1 MMVKK
6 KLSETE
12 DNMEQNKAET
22 AENKDN
28 RDKTAKDK
36 ENQQEQTQEGKTG
49 ENDPES
55 EAADTN
61 HTDKKIPDENI
72 FEEKLAEMQ
81 DRYLRLSAEFDNYRK
96 RTLKEKMDI
105 SKYAGEDILKNILPF
120 MDDFERASKHME
132 TTIDATAIK
141 QGIDIIYNKLSDFL
155 KQNGVKEIES
165 MNCSF
170 DVDLHDAVAKIQVN
184 DDDKKGKIVE
194 VLSKGYFLKDKIL
207 RHSQVVVGE

>member
-12 DNMEQNKAET
+12 DNMEQEKTET
-22 AENKDN
+22 TENKDY
-28 RDKTAKDK
+28 KDK
-36 ENQQEQTQEGKTG
+36 AAEDYESQQEQAQEEKTE

-55 EAADTN
+55 DDAGT
-61 HTDKKIPDENI
+61 TVSDKKIQEEKV

-96 RTLKEKMDI
+96 RTLKEKMEI

-132 TTIDATAIK
+132 TTTDSTAMK
-141 QGIDIIYNKLSDFL
+141 QGIEIIYNKLSDFL

-165 MNCSF
+165 LNCSF

-184 DDDKKGKIVE
+184 EDDKKGKIVE
-194 VLSKGYFLKDKIL
+194 VLSKGYFLKDKVL
-207 RHSQVVVGE
+207 RHSQVVIGE

>member
-22 AENKDN
+22 SENKDN
-28 RDKTAKDK
+28 RDNTAEDK
-36 ENQQEQTQEGKTG
+36 ENQQEQTQEGNTEK
-49 ENDPES
+49 NDPEN
-55 EAADTN
+55 EAAETKLS
-61 HTDKKIPDENI
+61 DKKIPDEDL

-132 TTIDATAIK
+132 TTTDATAMK
-141 QGIDIIYNKLSDFL
+141 QGIDIIYNKLSDFM

-165 MNCSF
+165 LNCSF

-184 DDDKKGKIVE
+184 EDDKKGKIVE
-194 VLSKGYFLKDKIL
+194 VLSKGYFLKDKVL